1 MSHQNSMNMKKLL
14 LSVILTLAVFAG
26 VFAQNDLDAFR
37 FSQTNWEG
45 TARFM
50 GAGGAFGAIG
60 GDFSCLSTNPAG
72 IGVFKKTE
80 ISFTPLVITAYK
92 TNADYSGESSPSS
105 RVRYSLSN
113 FGAVFALPL
122 HKSDE
127 DPVSRW
133 RMTQFG
139 FGYNRIMDF
148 NNLTYATGMSNGN
161 SIATAFVNAA
171 NGTGF
176 GSLEGDALCA
186 WNTWLIDTVPG
197 ENSQYREFL
206 SGKALRQSNY
216 VRTKGGIDEMSFSFG
231 GNYNDQLF
239 LGLTIG
245 VPVLDYTSETEYVE
259 EDENDVAGS
268 FDKLRILDRLH
279 TSGIGVNA
287 KFGVIYQPVSF
298 LRIGAAFHTP
308 TYYGNL
314 KETFDREVS
323 SRFVNDGDVDSY
335 EHSYDNISKYKLS
348 TPLRAIGSIGFV
360 IAKRAFI
367 SAEYEFTDYG
377 MATLYSSDNLMYRY
391 NFTEENLEISKKYR
405 SCHSIRVGGELT
417 VTNFFLIRLGY
428 GYSTSPF
435 KDGANDGSAHT
446 ASGGIGFRGKIFFC
460 DFTYQFRHYGQNYWF
475 YPSETLEPVVTT
487 NNSHRFVATLGVKF

>member
-1 MSHQNSMNMKKLL
+1 MNMKKLL

-50 GAGGAFGAIG
+50 GAGGAFSAIG
-60 GDFSCLSTNPAG
+60 GDYSCMSTNPAG

-92 TNADYSGESSPSS
+92 TNSDYSGETSPAS
-105 RVRYSLSN
+105 RVRYSLTN

-127 DPVSRW
+127 APVSKW

-161 SIATAFVNAA
+161 SIATAFANTA
-171 NGTGF
+171 NGTGY

-186 WNTWLIDTVPG
+186 WETWIIDTVPG
-197 ENSQYREFL
+197 ENNQYREFL
-206 SGKALRQSNY
+206 SGNALRQSNY
-216 VRTKGGIDEMSFSFG
+216 VKTSGGIDELNFSFG

-239 LGLTIG
+239 LGMTIG
-245 VPVLDYTSETEYVE
+245 VPILDYNCETEYLE
-259 EDENDVAGS
+259 EDENDVVTN
-268 FDKLRILDRLH
+268 FEKLDIYDKMH
-279 TSGIGVNA
+279 TSGAGVNA
-287 KFGVIYQPVSF
+287 KIGVIYQPVSF

-308 TYYGNL
+308 TYYPNL
-314 KETFDREVS
+314 KETFDR
-323 SRFVNDGDVDSY
+323 DVTTNY
-335 EHSYDNISKYKLS
+335 AVEGKYNYSYDNLSKYKLG
-348 TPLRAIGSIGFV
+348 TPLRAIGSIGFI

-377 MATLYSSDNLMYRY
+377 MATLYSSDNFRYRY
-391 NFTEENLEISKKYR
+391 SFTEENMEISKKYR

-446 ASGGIGFRGKIFFC
+446 ASGGIGFRGKVFFC
-460 DFTYQFRHYGQNYWF
+460 DFTYQYRHYGQNYWF
-475 YPSETLEPVVTT
+475 YPSETLEPVATT

>member
-1 MSHQNSMNMKKLL
+1 MKKLL
-14 LSVILTLAVFAG
+14 LSVTLTLAIFAG

-37 FSQTNWEG
+37 FSQTSWEG

-60 GDFSCLSTNPAG
+60 GDYSSLSTNPAG

-92 TNADYSGESSPSS
+92 TNSDYAGETSPAS
-105 RVRYSLSN
+105 RVRYSVTN

-122 HKSDE
+122 NKGVDN
-127 DPVSRW
+127 PVSKW
-133 RMTQFG
+133 RMMQFG

-148 NNLTYATGMSNGN
+148 NNLTYASGMSNGN

-171 NGTGF
+171 NGIGY
-176 GSLEGDALCA
+176 GSIEGDALCA
-186 WNTWLIDTVPG
+186 WNTWLIDTLPG
-197 ENSQYREFL
+197 ETNQYQESL
-206 SGKALRQSNY
+206 SGHSLRQSNY
-216 VRTKGGIDEMSFSFG
+216 VKTSGGIDELAFSFG
-231 GNYNDQLF
+231 GNYDDKLF
-239 LGLTIG
+239 LGLTVG
-245 VPVLDYTSETEYVE
+245 VPILDYNYEAEYIE
-259 EDENDVAGS
+259 EDENDVVTN
-268 FDKLRILDRLH
+268 FEKLNIYDKMH
-279 TSGIGVNA
+279 TSGAGINA
-287 KFGVIYQPVSF
+287 KIGVIYQPVPF

-308 TYYGNL
+308 TYYGNM
-314 KETFDREVS
+314 KENFERQVAANYSVEG
-323 SRFVNDGDVDSY
+323 NY
-335 EHSYDNISKYKLS
+335 EHSYDNISKYKLG
-348 TPLRAIGSIGFV
+348 TPLRAIGSVGFL

-377 MATLYSSDNLMYRY
+377 MATLYSSDNLRYRY

-446 ASGGIGFRGKIFFC
+446 ASGGVGFRGKVFFC
-460 DFTYQFRHYGQNYWF
+460 DFTYQYRHYNQNYWL
-475 YPSETLEPVVTT
+475 YPSETLEPVSTT

>member
-1 MSHQNSMNMKKLL
+1 MKKLL
-14 LSVILTLAVFAG
+14 LSVTLTLAVFVGA
-26 VFAQNDLDAFR
+26 FAQNDLDAFR
-37 FSQTNWEG
+37 FSQNNWEG

-92 TNADYSGESSPSS
+92 TNSDYSGETSPAS
-105 RVRYSLSN
+105 RVRYSLTN

-122 HKSDE
+122 NKNVE
-127 DPVSRW
+127 NPVSKW

-139 FGYNRIMDF
+139 FGYNRVMDF
-148 NNLTYATGMSNGN
+148 NNQTYATGMNNGN

-171 NGTGF
+171 NGTVYGN
-176 GSLEGDALCA
+176 LEGDALCA

-197 ENSQYREFL
+197 EASQYREFL
-206 SGKALRQSNY
+206 SEHSLRQNSFIK
-216 VRTKGGIDEMSFSFG
+216 TSGGIDELAFSFG
-231 GNYNDQLF
+231 GNYDDKLF
-239 LGLTIG
+239 LGMTIG
-245 VPVLDYTSETEYVE
+245 VPILDYSYEAEYLE
-259 EDENDVAGS
+259 EDENDVVTS
-268 FDKLRILDRLH
+268 FEKLDIYDKMH
-279 TSGIGVNA
+279 TSGAGVNL
-287 KFGVIYQPVSF
+287 KLGVIYQPVSF
-298 LRIGAAFHTP
+298 FRIGAAFHTP
-308 TYYGNL
+308 TYYPNL
-314 KETFDREVS
+314 KETYNRDVTSDF
-323 SRFVNDGDVDSY
+323 FVDNETKTY
-335 EHSYDNISKYKLS
+335 NYSYDNISKYKLS

-360 IAKRAFI
+360 VAKRAFI

-377 MATLYSSDNLMYRY
+377 MATLYSSDNFRYRY
-391 NFTEENLEISKKYR
+391 NYTEENQEISKKYR

-417 VTNFFLIRLGY
+417 LSNFFLIRLGY

-446 ASGGIGFRGKIFFC
+446 ASGGIGFRGKVFFC

-475 YPSETLEPVVTT
+475 YPSETLDPVTTT

>member
-1 MSHQNSMNMKKLL
+1 MKKLV
-14 LSVILTLAVFAG
+14 LSITLALAVITGA
-26 VFAQNDLDAFR
+26 FAQNDLDAFR

-50 GAGGAFGAIG
+50 GAGGAFGSIG
-60 GDFSCLSTNPAG
+60 GDFSCMSTNPAG

-92 TNADYSGESSPSS
+92 TNSDYSGETSPAS
-105 RVRYSLSN
+105 RVRYSLTN

-122 HKSDE
+122 NKDVE
-127 DPVSRW
+127 NPVSKW

-148 NNLTYATGMSNGN
+148 NNLSYATGMSNGN
-161 SIATAFVNAA
+161 TIATAFVNAA
-171 NGTGF
+171 NGTGY
-176 GSLEGDALCA
+176 GNLEGDALCA
-186 WNTWLIDTVPG
+186 WETWIIDTVRG
-197 ENSQYREFL
+197 ETSQYEDWQHL
-206 SGKALRQSNY
+206 SDHSLRQSNY
-216 VRTKGGIDEMSFSFG
+216 VKTSGGIDELNFSFG
-231 GNYNDQLF
+231 GNYDDKLF
-239 LGLTIG
+239 LGMSIG
-245 VPVLDYTSETEYVE
+245 VPILDYGYEAEYLE
-259 EDENDVAGS
+259 EDENDVVTN
-268 FDKLRILDRLH
+268 FEKLDIYDKMH
-279 TSGIGVNA
+279 TSGAGVNA
-287 KFGVIYQPVSF
+287 KLGVIYQPVSF

-308 TYYGNL
+308 TYYPNL
-314 KETFDREVS
+314 KETFDR
-323 SRFVNDGDVDSY
+323 DVTANY
-335 EHSYDNISKYKLS
+335 AVEGAYNHSYDNISRYKLG
-348 TPLRAIGSIGFV
+348 TPLRAIGSLGFI

-377 MATLYSSDNLMYRY
+377 MATLYSSDNLRYRY

-446 ASGGIGFRGKIFFC
+446 ASGGIGFRGKVFFC
-460 DFTYQFRHYGQNYWF
+460 DFAYQYRHYSQNNWF
-475 YPSETLEPVVTT
+475 YPSETLEPVTTT

>member
-1 MSHQNSMNMKKLL
+1 MKNLL
-14 LSVILTLAVFAG
+14 LSVTLTLAVIAG
-26 VFAQNDLDAFR
+26 AFAQNDLDAFR

-50 GAGGAFGAIG
+50 GAGGAFSAIG
-60 GDFSCLSTNPAG
+60 GDYSCMSSNPAG
-72 IGVFKKTE
+72 IGVFKKSE

-92 TNADYSGESSPSS
+92 TNADYAGESSPAS
-105 RVRYSLSN
+105 RVRYSVTN

-122 HKSDE
+122 NKDIE
-127 DPVSRW
+127 NPVSKW

-148 NNLTYATGMSNGN
+148 NNLTYASGMGNGS

-171 NGTGF
+171 NGIGY
-176 GSLEGDALCA
+176 GSIEGDALCA
-186 WNTWLIDTVPG
+186 WNTWLIDTLPG
-197 ENSQYREFL
+197 ETSQYREFL
-206 SGKALRQSNY
+206 SGHSLRQSNY
-216 VRTKGGIDEMSFSFG
+216 VRTKGGIDELAFSFG
-231 GNYNDQLF
+231 GNYDDKLF
-239 LGLTIG
+239 LGLTVG
-245 VPVLDYTSETEYVE
+245 VPILDYNYEAQYLE
-259 EDENDVAGS
+259 EDENDVVTN
-268 FDKLRILDRLH
+268 FEKLDIYDQMH
-279 TSGIGVNA
+279 TSGVGVNA
-287 KFGVIYQPVSF
+287 KLGVIYQPLSF

-314 KETFDREVS
+314 KENFEREVTTNYS
-323 SRFVNDGDVDSY
+323 VEGSY
-335 EHSYDNISKYKLS
+335 NHSYDNISKYKLG
-348 TPLRAIGSIGFV
+348 TPLRAIGSIGFI
-360 IAKRAFI
+360 IAKRAFL

-377 MATLYSSDNLMYRY
+377 MATLYSSDNIRYRY

-417 VTNFFLIRLGY
+417 LANFFLIRLGY

-460 DFTYQFRHYGQNYWF
+460 DFTYQYRHYGQNYWF
-475 YPSETLEPVVTT
+475 YPSETLDPVVTT